1 LWPLRVA
8 NVGDEAVV
16 RWVIPSPDARP
27 DTEGTKAAMTDDSRS
42 RDQAVEQL
50 QTARERRDRCS
61 ERYDAAQGSP
71 GELRAFT
78 ELQAAVDTFAAR
90 EAWLA
95 WADRD
100 Y

>member
-1 LWPLRVA
+1 MWPLRVA

-27 DTEGTKAAMTDDSRS
+27 DTEGTKATMTDDSRS
-42 RDQAVEQL
+42 RDYAVEQL
-50 QTARERRDRCS
+50 QTARERRDKCS
-61 ERYDAAQGSP
+61 EHYDAARGSP

-90 EAWLA
+90 EAWLT

>member
-1 LWPLRVA
+1 M
-8 NVGDEAVV
+8 
-16 RWVIPSPDARP
+16 
-27 DTEGTKAAMTDDSRS
+27 TEDSMV

-50 QTARERRDRCS
+50 QTARERRDRSS
-61 ERYDAAQGSP
+61 EHYEAARESP

-78 ELQAAVDTFAAR
+78 ELQTALDQFAAR

-95 WADRD
+95 WVDRD

>member
-1 LWPLRVA
+1 M
-8 NVGDEAVV
+8 
-16 RWVIPSPDARP
+16 
-27 DTEGTKAAMTDDSRS
+27 TEDSMV

-50 QTARERRDRCS
+50 QTARERRDRSS
-61 ERYDAAQGSP
+61 EHYEAARESP

-78 ELQAAVDTFAAR
+78 ELQVALDQFAAR

-95 WADRD
+95 WVDRD

>member
-1 LWPLRVA
+1 
-8 NVGDEAVV
+8 
-16 RWVIPSPDARP
+16 
-27 DTEGTKAAMTDDSRS
+27 MTDNSRV

-50 QTARERRDRCS
+50 QTARERRDRSS
-61 ERYDAAQGSP
+61 EHYDAVRESP

-78 ELQAAVDTFAAR
+78 ELQTALDQFAAR

-95 WADRD
+95 WVDRD